1 MGPPYKILYRLGFTP
16 WEQMAELPVAEQI
29 SAIFDREE
37 AGREPPYGK
46 ALDLGCG
53 SGVWSVRLAQR
64 GWEVTGVELVPKAVR
79 RARERARKAGVEPRL
94 IEGDVTELRAAE
106 VGSGYRLLLDFGTVH
121 GLSEAQVKAVGRAV
135 GEVAAED
142 GTLVMIAAKPGH
154 RGPMPRGLS
163 RVEIE
168 AAFTGWSVVDE
179 EPADVSGAPAPVKKA
194 QPRFYRLR
202 RD

>member
-1 MGPPYKILYRLGFTP
+1 MRPPYKILYLFGFTP
-16 WEQMAELPVAEQI
+16 WEQMAGLPVAEQI

-37 AGREPPYGK
+37 AGREPPYGR

-53 SGVWSVRLAQR
+53 SGVWSVKLAQR
-64 GWEVTGVELVPKAVR
+64 GWEVTGVDVVPKAVR
-79 RARERARKAGVEPRL
+79 RARDRARKAGVEPRF
-94 IEGDVTELRAAE
+94 IEGDVSELRAAE
-106 VGSGYRLLLDFGTVH
+106 VGSGFRLLLDFGTVH
-121 GLSEAQVKAVGRAV
+121 GLGEAQVKAVGRAV
-135 GEVAAED
+135 SEVAAEN

-163 RVEIE
+163 RAEIE
-168 AAFTGWSVVDE
+168 AAFTGWSVIDE
-179 EPADVSGAPAPVKKA
+179 EAADVSGAPAPVKKA